1 MKIGIIGAG
10 GVGGYFGALIAKAGF
25 DVVFIAR
32 GKNLEA
38 MREKGL
44 QIKSFLGDVHLKNVK
59 ATDDMAALSDVDL
72 IILATK
78 AWQVSDIAKQLKGII
93 KNNAVVLP
101 LQNGVLAYDELSTV
115 LGNEHVL
122 CGLCR
127 IMSKI
132 ESPGV
137 IVHNGIDPVLFF
149 GEKSNAKTER
159 ILQIKQVFDQSG
171 IHSEIPEHI
180 EAELWKKFINI
191 CVGGLLAVTH
201 CTYGQIRSVPET
213 RKMMMDLMEEI
224 YALSV
229 KAGIEIEH
237 SFIDKTAA
245 FIDKFPFDSTTS
257 LTRDI
262 WEGKPSEIDY
272 QNGSVVR
279 LAEQYGIPVP
289 LNRFVYYC
297 LLPLE
302 QRARSKS

>member
-32 GKNLEA
+32 GKHLEA
-38 MREKGL
+38 IRKQGL
-44 QIKSFLGDVHLKNVK
+44 KLKSFLGDVHIENVS
-59 ATDDMAALSDVDL
+59 ATDEIAGLSDADL

-78 AWQVSDIAKQLKGII
+78 AWQVSEIAQQLKGVI
-93 KNNAVVLP
+93 KKNAVILP
-101 LQNGVLAYDELSTV
+101 LQNGILAYDELAAV
-115 LGNEHVL
+115 LGPENVL

-149 GEKSNAKTER
+149 GEKSNNKTER
-159 ILQIKQVFDQSG
+159 VIQIKQVFDQSD
-171 IHSEIPEHI
+171 IHSEIPERI
-180 EAELWKKFINI
+180 EEELWKKFINI
-191 CVGGLLAVTH
+191 CVSGLLAVTH

-213 RKMMMDLMEEI
+213 RILMTELMEEI

-229 KAGIEIEH
+229 KANIGIDH

-245 FIDKFPFDSTTS
+245 FIDKFPFDSTAS

-289 LNRFVYYC
+289 VNRFVYYC
-297 LLPLE
+297 LIPLE
-302 QRARSKS
+302 QRARNKS